1 MEIGKAEWKQ
11 MNYNHSRR
19 VNCNAAN
26 SMTQGLLLEPP
37 VIVPKR
43 PTILLFAGKNPT
55 VFPAKHGLVQ
65 ANNSAV
71 HDDPSTQGTSEFDLQ
86 SVAIFRGQK
95 GVEGLLMNTTEYK
108 QQRSVQWELSP
119 SGWS

>member
-1 MEIGKAEWKQ
+1 METDELQPLKEGELQ
-11 MNYNHSRR
+11 RR
-19 VNCNAAN
+19 EFHDPRAFVGTPCD
-26 SMTQGLLLEPP
+26 SSQ
-37 VIVPKR
+37 R

-86 SVAIFRGQK
+86 SVAIFRGRNR
-95 GVEGLLMNTTEYK
+95 VEGLLMNTTEYK
-108 QQRSVQWELSP
+108 QQRSVRSE
-119 SGWS
+119 